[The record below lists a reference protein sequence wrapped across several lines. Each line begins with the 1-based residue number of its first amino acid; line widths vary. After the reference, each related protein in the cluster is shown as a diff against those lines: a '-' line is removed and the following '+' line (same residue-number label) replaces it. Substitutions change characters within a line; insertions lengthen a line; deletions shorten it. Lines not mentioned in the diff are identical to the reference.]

1 MVPVPRVTR
10 ILIGYLLGKLVKAS
24 VSNGIITRD
33 VRMRTVTAWLDL
45 SETSVRSS
53 SLSPSRLE
61 WKTTPPDITGQQD
74 TVKVGPH

>member
-1 MVPVPRVTR
+1 MPQVTR
-10 ILIGYLLGKLVKAS
+10 ILIGYLLGKLVKTS
-24 VSNGIITRD
+24 VSNGIIIRD

-61 WKTTPPDITGQQD
+61 WKTTLPDITGQQD
-74 TVKVGPH
+74 TGKVGPH